1 MYVHLLPQLL
11 LICNS
16 LNCNSR
22 NYLSTLIDH
31 QKSRKIVANL
41 LSFIS
46 DQANF
51 MIKNDKKRQRSTS
64 YLKLENEKLANASID
79 EKIDM
84 RIKFIEFLKLNTLNY
99 GNKIIIYLHFL
110 MLLCI
115 NSIVVHAQ
123 KRKLP
128 KI

>member
-1 MYVHLLPQLL
+1 
-11 LICNS
+11 
-16 LNCNSR
+16 
-22 NYLSTLIDH
+22 
-31 QKSRKIVANL
+31 VANL

-84 RIKFIEFLKLNTLNY
+84 RIKFIEF
-99 GNKIIIYLHFL
+99 
-110 MLLCI
+110 
-115 NSIVVHAQ
+115 
-123 KRKLP
+123 
-128 KI
+128 